1 MANIEKTAN
10 GWIIRG
16 READGKPVTYVAQT
30 RDELF
35 YILENKLA
43 L

>member
-1 MANIEKTAN
+1 MANIEKAAN

-16 READGKPVTYVAQT
+16 RDKNGMPITYVAHT

-35 YILENKLA
+35 DILENKLQ

>member
-1 MANIEKTAN
+1 MANIEKAVN

-16 READGKPVTYVAQT
+16 RKDGKPVTYVAKT
-30 RDELF
+30 KDELF
-35 YILENKLA
+35 EILQSLD

>member
-1 MANIEKTAN
+1 MCNIEKVAN

-16 READGKPVTYVAQT
+16 RDKNGMPISYVART
-30 RDELF
+30 REELF
-35 YILENKLA
+35 DILENKLQ

>member
-1 MANIEKTAN
+1 MANIEKAAN

-16 READGKPVTYVAQT
+16 WQDGKPVTYVAKT
-30 RDELF
+30 KEELF
-35 YILENKLA
+35 EILGILD